1 MTTDT
6 GPTKKTVIDPDEYLA
21 KLVFGG
27 LPFERFQQKFQDE
40 IGDLDLETCVSTHD
54 VTLPRFGRSTL
65 HVLRGGLV
73 VVSDSK
79 EHWHVYK
86 DLPRVEHE
94 EFLNSWQAFMRAG
107 WTMKPPDDEGVYPT
121 KDLEHRR
128 GIDRTLKRVQGRLV
142 DVTRGFVGSG
152 KVTEY
157 RGWWWAAKYPRLP
170 NSL

>member
-1 MTTDT
+1 MF
-6 GPTKKTVIDPDEYLA
+6 DPDEYLA

-27 LPFERFQQKFQDE
+27 LSYERFQQKFEDE
-40 IGDLDLETCVSTHD
+40 IGELNLETCTETHH
-54 VTLPRFGRSTL
+54 VTLPRFGKTTVHS
-65 HVLRGGLV
+65 LRGGLNV
-73 VVSDSK
+73 VCDEK

-86 DLPRVEHE
+86 NLARVEHE
-94 EFLNSWQAFMRAG
+94 EFLSSWQAFMRAG
-107 WTMKPPDDEGVYPT
+107 WTLKPPEDEGVYPT

-152 KVTEY
+152 RTTEW
-157 RGWWWAAKYPRLP
+157 RGYWWAAKYPRLP